1 MPEDLPMRAI
11 QCLILVAPLAS
22 LAGCG
27 PSLEPLRVRASFD
40 MLCSEQALTLTK
52 IEFDAYTVSGC
63 GRRVNYV
70 YVQEKW
76 IADPTTFGAPFA
88 APFAAQPPLP
98 MQPAWIGLPTW
109 PPSPLPAPAM
119 PPQPPPPPA
128 APPPAASTAAPLR

>member
-1 MPEDLPMRAI
+1 MRAI

-22 LAGCG
+22 LVGCG
-27 PSLEPLRVRASFD
+27 PALEPLRVRASYD

-52 IEFDAYTVSGC
+52 IEFDAYTVTGC

-76 IADPTTFGAPFA
+76 IADPATFSAPFT
-88 APFAAQPPLP
+88 APLPSQPPLP

-109 PPSPLPAPAM
+109 PPAPLPAPAM
-119 PPQPPPPPA
+119 PPLQPPA
-128 APPPAASTAAPLR
+128 AQPPAASATAPLR